1 MSLLFFRETNVWMC
15 TYLYKKT
22 LSSPSLFLFK
32 LAITTCFLN
41 IHVDLCDIS
50 LFKSRCVYSNNK
62 ASNKARV
69 CFSLPIHSL
78 LESYS
83 LQLWSSHSLFLFG
96 SKVCGFWRE
105 NPLYLF
111 SIWRLY
117 PGPIWLV
124 YLCWRENNT
133 VYPSPPYLSL
143 SASAVHKPV

>member
-22 LSSPSLFLFK
+22 PSSPSFFLFK

-105 NPLYLF
+105 NPLYLSSVQYMTTLPRSYLA
-111 SIWRLY
+111 SIPLLEGKQY
-117 PGPIWLV
+117 SLPFP
-124 YLCWRENNT
+124 
-133 VYPSPPYLSL
+133 SL
-143 SASAVHKPV
+143 SFT